1 MRRQSGANVV
11 AHYSNRQSID
21 FMLWTSSTFFVNLI
35 ILSTS
40 STHKN
45 TFLYTST
52 QNLLRNFTL
61 LHIPNKKILK
71 IFFVKNFFIL

>member
-21 FMLWTSSTFFVNLI
+21 FMLWTSFTFLLI
-35 ILSTS
+35 LLFYQP
-40 STHKN
+40 HQQNKN
-45 TFLYTST
+45 TFLYRST

-61 LHIPNKKILK
+61 IYIPNKKILK
-71 IFFVKNFFIL
+71 IFFI